1 MLFLKAFFGL
11 LVIDIYLLLGNFASL
26 YHKVRSCP
34 VARRCTPQTAE
45 SICAAFELACV
56 WYPKHS
62 LCLQRSS
69 ALTCLLR
76 GEGLPAQMI
85 IGAQRLPFRAQAWV
99 ELEGQIIND
108 KPYMRDVYAVLE
120 TC

>member
-1 MLFLKAFFGL
+1 M
-11 LVIDIYLLLGNFASL
+11 
-26 YHKVRSCP
+26 
-34 VARRCTPQTAE
+34 E

-56 WYPKHS
+56 WYPKQA

-76 GEGLPAQMI
+76 RHGVPANLI
-85 IGAQRLPFRAQAWV
+85 IGAQQLPFRAHAWV
-99 ELEGQIIND
+99 ELEGRVIND